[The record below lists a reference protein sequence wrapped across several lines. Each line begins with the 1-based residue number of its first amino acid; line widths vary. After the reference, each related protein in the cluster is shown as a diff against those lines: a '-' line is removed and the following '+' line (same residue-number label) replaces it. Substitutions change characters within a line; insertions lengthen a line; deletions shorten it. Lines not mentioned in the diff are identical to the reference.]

1 MKKIKWNWGT
11 GVVVAMV
18 LFMIFILQFVY
29 RASVVDKYNHHLV
42 TEDYYG
48 EEIHYQQEID
58 KENKGKSLAQNIQI
72 IHNGN
77 GLTVL
82 FPENIPENDISGTI
96 SFKRL
101 SNENLDFILPIS
113 ELKDHKIIIGDDK
126 LVQGKWQIKIDWS
139 DGKESYLY
147 KESLFY

>member
-1 MKKIKWNWGT
+1 MKKIEWNWGT

-29 RASVVDKYNHHLV
+29 RASAVDKYNHHLI

-58 KENKGKSLAQNIQI
+58 KEKKGKSLVQNIKI

-77 GLTVL
+77 GLIIK

-113 ELKDHKIIIGDDK
+113 QLKDHLVIIGDDK

>member
-1 MKKIKWNWGT
+1 MKKIKFNWGT
-11 GVVVAMV
+11 GVVVAMI

-29 RASVVDKYNHHLV
+29 RASAVDKYNHHLV

-48 EEIHYQQEID
+48 EEIQYQKEID
-58 KENKGKSLAQNIQI
+58 KENKGNNLVKNIKI
-72 IHNGN
+72 VHNGN
-77 GLTVL
+77 GLTIQFPDNL
-82 FPENIPENDISGTI
+82 PENLISGSI

-101 SNENLDFILPIS
+101 SNEKLDFILPIS
-113 ELKDHKIIIGDDK
+113 NLENHQIYIDDDK
-126 LVQGKWQIKIDWS
+126 LVEGKWQIKIDWS